1 MHGRWNPWSGSRSVH
16 LESCVFTVDIDLIQP
31 GWSETLPGLFLFPVK
46 MKIIYNIRRSWN
58 NHSMKPSFLLLISA
72 LCLAPHALA
81 CEGLTGVWEQ
91 QLEETEAAE
100 NPAIFTIAED
110 CRIIM
115 IQAEYRSGDTPLT
128 FESIFRE
135 SGQLRIQYRIIPGA
149 MDPEGNPYPSPLP
162 EELHTA
168 LRGNVYPMNDGSLR
182 FSLDILDALC
192 GTGED
197 RCVSSPFV
205 RRF

>member
-1 MHGRWNPWSGSRSVH
+1 MVTS
-16 LESCVFTVDIDLIQP
+16 
-31 GWSETLPGLFLFPVK
+31 
-46 MKIIYNIRRSWN
+46 
-58 NHSMKPSFLLLISA
+58 LLL
-72 LCLAPHALA
+72 APKALA
-81 CEGLTGVWEQ
+81 CEGMTGVWEQ
-91 QLEETEAAE
+91 QMEDSEPGQKAAV
-100 NPAIFTIAED
+100 FTIHED
-110 CRIIM
+110 CRITV
-115 IQAEYRSGDTPLT
+115 IQAEYHSGDTPLT

-135 SGQLRIQYRIIPGA
+135 SGQLRIQYGIIPGA

-192 GTGED
+192 GTGEN